1 MVRCALTGTPGT
13 GKTSISK
20 LLDRDI
26 VHLSDY
32 YESSSN
38 EKTDE
43 GEWLIELDLLDDN
56 IRDLSRNEGVFEGHT
71 AHFLSDIDQVIILR
85 CDPFVLKERL
95 DERDYSKEKIMENL
109 EAEALNIIY
118 MEALDNI
125 DKEKIF
131 QFDTTNKSAEESA
144 KMIKDFMAGNVKLEE
159 TFDYSERIMD
169 WY

>member
-20 LLDRDI
+20 LLDTDV

-32 YESSSN
+32 YETSSS

-95 DERDYSKEKIMENL
+95 DERDYSKVKIMEKENREIIPLINL
-109 EAEALNIIY
+109 PEASEGNILEIERNGGSY
-118 MEALDNI
+118 
-125 DKEKIF
+125 KENLKRFITYYKIVI
-131 QFDTTNKSAEESA
+131 AR
-144 KMIKDFMAGNVKLEE
+144 
-159 TFDYSERIMD
+159 Y
-169 WY
+169 

>member
-56 IRDLSRNEGVFEGHT
+56 IRNLSRNEGVFEGHT

-125 DKEKIF
+125 DKERIF

-144 KMIKDFMAGNVKLEE
+144 KIIKNFMAGNVKLEE

>member
-26 VHLSDY
+26 VHFSDY

-109 EAEALNIIY
+109 EDEALIIIY

-131 QFDTTNKSAEESA
+131 QLDTTDKSAEESA

>member
-118 MEALDNI
+118 IEALDNI

-144 KMIKDFMAGNVKLEE
+144 KIIKNFMAGNVKLEE

>member
-20 LLDRDI
+20 LLDTDI

-56 IRDLSRNEGVFEGHT
+56 IRNLSKDEGIFEGHT
-71 AHFLSDIDQVIILR
+71 AHFLSYIDQVIILR
-85 CDPFVLKERL
+85 
-95 DERDYSKEKIMENL
+95 
-109 EAEALNIIY
+109 
-118 MEALDNI
+118 
-125 DKEKIF
+125 
-131 QFDTTNKSAEESA
+131 
-144 KMIKDFMAGNVKLEE
+144 
-159 TFDYSERIMD
+159 
-169 WY
+169 

>member
-20 LLDRDI
+20 LLDTDI

-95 DERDYSKEKIMENL
+95 DERDYSKEKVMENL

-118 MEALDNI
+118 IEALDNI

-131 QFDTTNKSAEESA
+131 QFDTTNKSTEESA
-144 KMIKDFMAGNVKLEE
+144 KIIKNFMAGNVKLEE

>member
-56 IRDLSRNEGVFEGHT
+56 IRNLSRNEGVFEGHT

-118 MEALDNI
+118 M
-125 DKEKIF
+125 
-131 QFDTTNKSAEESA
+131 
-144 KMIKDFMAGNVKLEE
+144 
-159 TFDYSERIMD
+159 
-169 WY
+169 

>member
-1 MVRCALTGTPGT
+1 MLRCALTGTPGT

-20 LLDRDI
+20 LLDTNI
-26 VHLSDY
+26 VHLSDF
-32 YESSSN
+32 YESSSSG
-38 EKTDE
+38 KTDE
-43 GEWLIELDLLDDN
+43 GEWLIELDLLNDK
-56 IRDLSRNEGVFEGHT
+56 IRSLSKNEGIFEGHT
-71 AHFLSDIDQVIILR
+71 AHFLDDIDQVIILR
-85 CDPFVLKERL
+85 CDHFVLKERL
-95 DERDYSKEKIMENL
+95 GERDYSKDKIMENL

-118 MEALDNI
+118 METLDNI

-144 KMIKDFMAGNVKLEE
+144 KIIKNFMAGNVKLEE

>member
-95 DERDYSKEKIMENL
+95 DERDYSKEKIKENL

-144 KMIKDFMAGNVKLEE
+144 KIIKNFMAGNVKLEE

>member
-20 LLDRDI
+20 LLNTKI

-32 YESSSN
+32 YEASSVG
-38 EKTDE
+38 KTNS
-43 GEWLIELDLLDDN
+43 GEWLIDLDKMNNLVKKLELD
-56 IRDLSRNEGVFEGHT
+56 EVFYEGHT
-71 AHFLSDIDQVIILR
+71 SHTLDNLDMVILLR
-85 CDPFVLKERL
+85 CDPTILKDRL
-95 DERDYSKEKIMENL
+95 ATRNYSEEKINENL

-118 MEALDNI
+118 DEALDNI
-125 DKEKIF
+125 SSDKIF
-131 QFDTTNKSAEESA
+131 QFDTTHLSPEEST
-144 KMIKDFMAGNVKLEE
+144 KKLTEFINGNIKLDE

>member
-43 GEWLIELDLLDDN
+43 GEWLIKLDLLDDN
-56 IRDLSRNEGVFEGHT
+56 IRNLSRNEGVFEGHT

-144 KMIKDFMAGNVKLEE
+144 KIIKNFMAGNVKLEE